1 MRRGRDSGYLLLEVI
16 IALTVFS
23 LVAVGL
29 ARALNSSIDS
39 ANFLRREAEIRR
51 GLVGMLEQSRAMRK
65 REEMA
70 VAKKDEVLGVDYR
83 TELEALEFMNRDR
96 ERVGGLYVLR
106 AFARYQV
113 DGKEVED
120 GTEVYV
126 YRP

>member
-1 MRRGRDSGYLLLEVI
+1 MTGRGERGYLLLEVI

-29 ARALNSSIDS
+29 AMALNSSIDS

-51 GLVGMLEQSRAMRK
+51 GLAGVLEQARAMPK
-65 REEMA
+65 REEM
-70 VAKKDEVLGVDYR
+70 VVNKKDEVLGVVYR
-83 TELEALEFMNRDR
+83 TDLEALEFMNRER
-96 ERVGGLYVLR
+96 ERVSGLYVLR
-106 AFARYQV
+106 AFAKYEI